1 MTVSSQGFSGVVI
14 ALVMRVV
21 RGKGAGGLGLQR
33 SRAGRH
39 KVAHAHPCRYSQ
51 GFPKVR
57 TLFKGQ
63 NSTPLSF

>member
-39 KVAHAHPCRYSQ
+39 KVAHAHYML
-51 GFPKVR
+51 
-57 TLFKGQ
+57 TLADIPRDFLK
-63 NSTPLSF
+63 